1 MSDGKQDARTS
12 VRSAPPRRRRAIR
25 AGNKRGVTPLRHAPL
40 HIAGAKESM
49 SAPLRH
55 PPIPRAIRMRIPPW
69 LLVGLGAIM
78 LVGCATTEAELR
90 TQTAAVLGQAPADI
104 MLINIRSNSVNTF
117 YSATTP
123 QGRYACA
130 AETGMAKVIALGLTS
145 PPSCYKEATI
155 ERGTDTR

>member
-1 MSDGKQDARTS
+1 
-12 VRSAPPRRRRAIR
+12 
-25 AGNKRGVTPLRHAPL
+25 
-40 HIAGAKESM
+40 
-49 SAPLRH
+49 
-55 PPIPRAIRMRIPPW
+55 
-69 LLVGLGAIM
+69 M

-90 TQTAAVLGQAPADI
+90 TQTAAVLGQASAEI
-104 MLINIRSNSVNTF
+104 MLINRRSNRVTTF
-117 YSATTP
+117 YNAMTP

>member
-1 MSDGKQDARTS
+1 MSTSPQEAASHQGREHKRVDTNAARAAS
-12 VRSAPPRRRRAIR
+12 HSWCQGEHVRSPAPPI
-25 AGNKRGVTPLRHAPL
+25 L
-40 HIAGAKESM
+40 
-49 SAPLRH
+49 
-55 PPIPRAIRMRIPPW
+55 RAIRMRIQPW
-69 LLVGLGAIM
+69 LLVGLGSIM

-90 TQTAAVLGQAPADI
+90 PQTAAVLGSAPADI
-104 MLINIRSNSVNTF
+104 MLSNMRSNRVNTF

-123 QGRYACA
+123 QGHYACA